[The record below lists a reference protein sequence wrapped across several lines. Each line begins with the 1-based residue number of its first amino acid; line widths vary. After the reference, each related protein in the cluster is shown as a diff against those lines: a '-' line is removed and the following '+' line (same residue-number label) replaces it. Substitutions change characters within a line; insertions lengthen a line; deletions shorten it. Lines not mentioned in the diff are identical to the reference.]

1 MTRIDFYFN
10 TPDKLRLAVKLGG
23 KALAQ
28 SARMFV
34 ITPDATVTGNVEA
47 LFWTLGQTSFIP
59 HCRGGHPLAQE
70 TPVIVDHDEAVF
82 PHDDIL
88 LNLRDMP
95 PPFFS
100 RFRRLIEVVGPEV
113 EDKKAARERYK
124 FYRDRGYE
132 IHDHDM
138 TGKAL

>member
-1 MTRIDFYFN
+1 MTQIDFYFN
-10 TPDKLRLAVKLGG
+10 TPDKFRLAVKLGG

-34 ITPDATVTGNVEA
+34 FTPNATATGEVET
-47 LFWTLGQTSFIP
+47 LFWTLGQTSFVP
-59 HCRGGHPLAQE
+59 HCRGHHPLAQE
-70 TPVIVDHDEAVF
+70 TPIIVDHDEAIF
-82 PHDDIL
+82 PHDEIL
-88 LNLRDMP
+88 LNLRVSC

-100 RFRRLIEVVGPEV
+100 RFRRLIEVVSLDA
-113 EDKKAARERYK
+113 EDKMGARERYK